1 MKTLLFIYLMLVLCL
16 SVKAQKL
23 EKPRIDK
30 ITGDTTYET
39 SRERICTNTGFF
51 GSDILFV
58 TFNKV
63 KGNIIASFHILRTN
77 ANSHIFSINKG
88 NRAIIKYKDGT
99 TTILNAIVS
108 QIADGNVS
116 SYGNIVTSDVQVDG
130 LYDITTNDVNSL
142 IKNDLTIIRI
152 ETSVGNIDYEINAKH
167 SAVINKCVSLISGK

>member
-108 QIADGNVS
+108 QIADG
-116 SYGNIVTSDVQVDG
+116 